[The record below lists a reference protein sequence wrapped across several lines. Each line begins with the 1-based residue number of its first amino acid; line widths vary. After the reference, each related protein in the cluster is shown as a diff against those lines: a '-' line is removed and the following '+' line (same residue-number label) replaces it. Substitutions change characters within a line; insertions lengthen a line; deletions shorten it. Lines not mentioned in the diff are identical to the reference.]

1 MHGTFE
7 PPSDDSPPS
16 RSTRGRRRHA
26 AGNGIDTGTVVI
38 VMRAT
43 CERDPTLLDQ
53 LGESGLR
60 VCVVPNG
67 AQAVAVIRS
76 LAPAVVLLD
85 LRHGDGTALA
95 ASAQLKRTPQV
106 HVIVLADRA
115 AGDASLVGL
124 EPGADDIIVRP
135 ANARDIA
142 ARIRAVVRRT
152 VQPSAATGEG
162 LVLDEQRYEAT
173 LDGQKLEL
181 TPAEFRLLAMLAA
194 ARDRVLTR
202 RQVLDALAPGRGTHE
217 RSVDSLVH
225 HLRRKLARVRPGDRM
240 IRSTYGA
247 GYSLKV

>member
-1 MHGTFE
+1 MHGNFE
-7 PPSDDSPPS
+7 PPSDPPPS
-16 RSTRGRRRHA
+16 RSTRGRRRQA
-26 AGNGIDTGTVVI
+26 ADNGVDTGTVVI

-43 CERDPTLLDQ
+43 CERDPTMLDQ

-85 LRHGDGTALA
+85 LRQGDSSALA
-95 ASAQLKRTPQV
+95 ACAQLKRTPQV

-115 AGDASLVGL
+115 SGDASLAGL
-124 EPGADDIIVRP
+124 EPGADDMILRP
-135 ANARDIA
+135 ASARDIA
-142 ARIRAVVRRT
+142 AHIHAVVRRT
-152 VQPSAATGEG
+152 VQSIAMAPGEG

-173 LDGQKLEL
+173 LDGHKLDL

-194 ARDRVLTR
+194 AGDRVLTR
-202 RQVLDALAPGRGTHE
+202 REVLDALAPGRDTHE

>member
-1 MHGTFE
+1 M
-7 PPSDDSPPS
+7 
-16 RSTRGRRRHA
+16 RGRRRHA
-26 AGNGIDTGTVVI
+26 ATNGADTGTVVI
-38 VMRAT
+38 VLRAT

-85 LRHGDGTALA
+85 LRHGDMSALA
-95 ASAQLKRTPQV
+95 ACAQLKRTPQV
-106 HVIVLADRA
+106 HVIVLAEHA
-115 AGDASLVGL
+115 QGDELALTF
-124 EPGADDIIVRP
+124 EPGADDVITRP
-135 ANARDIA
+135 TNARDIA
-142 ARIRAVVRRT
+142 TRIRGVVRRS
-152 VQPSAATGEG
+152 VQPSAAHGEG
-162 LVLDEQRYEAT
+162 LVLDEQRYQAT
-173 LDGQKLEL
+173 LDGHSLDL
-181 TPAEFRLLAMLAA
+181 TPAEFRLLSMLAA
-194 ARDRVLTR
+194 AGDRVLTR
-202 RQVLDALAPGRGTHE
+202 RQVLDALAPGRETHE

>member
-7 PPSDDSPPS
+7 PPSDDSAS
-16 RSTRGRRRHA
+16 RTTRGRRRHA
-26 AGNGIDTGTVVI
+26 AVDGVDTGTVVI
-38 VMRAT
+38 VMRGT
-43 CERDPTLLDQ
+43 CERDPSLLDQ

-85 LRHGDGTALA
+85 LRNGDGSALGA
-95 ASAQLKRTPQV
+95 CAQLKRTPQV
-106 HVIVLADRA
+106 HVIALADRA
-115 AGDASLVGL
+115 AGDASLAGF

-135 ANARDIA
+135 ASAREIA
-142 ARIRAVVRRT
+142 SRIRGVVRRT
-152 VQPSAATGEG
+152 VQPSAAAGEG
-162 LVLDEQRYEAT
+162 LMLDDQRYEAT
-173 LDGQKLEL
+173 LDGHRLDL

-194 ARDRVLTR
+194 ARDRVLSR
-202 RQVLDALAPGRGTHE
+202 REVLDALAPGRGTHE

-247 GYSLKV
+247 GYSLKI

>member
-1 MHGTFE
+1 M
-7 PPSDDSPPS
+7 
-16 RSTRGRRRHA
+16 
-26 AGNGIDTGTVVI
+26 NGADTGAVVI
-38 VMRAT
+38 LLRAT

-85 LRHGDGTALA
+85 LRHGDTSALPA
-95 ASAQLKRTPQV
+95 CAQLKRTPQV
-106 HVIVLADRA
+106 HVIVLAERPDEIV
-115 AGDASLVGL
+115 DGL
-124 EPGADDIIVRP
+124 EPGADDVIARP
-135 ANARDIA
+135 MSARDLA
-142 ARIRAVVRRT
+142 SRIRGVVRRS
-152 VQPSAATGEG
+152 VQPAAALGEG
-162 LVLDEQRYEAT
+162 LVLDEQRYQAT
-173 LDGQKLEL
+173 LDGQPLDL
-181 TPAEFRLLAMLAA
+181 TPAEFRLLAMLASA
-194 ARDRVLTR
+194 GDRVLTR
-202 RQVLDALAPGRGTHE
+202 RQVLDALAPGRETHE